1 MIWLSRRDEIAH
13 ALVLTQSFG
22 NGSGAYLI
30 KIILLANRGRYI
42 ALRIGV
48 IMFIPSVRIDRD
60 AYVSDLVK
68 LDYRTAA
75 VFRKYGIEFCC
86 SGRFPL
92 SLVCENKGLDTELL
106 IAELKDVTRPLQQQ
120 VSLNFADWDI
130 DFLTDYILHVHHRY
144 LRDRLPFIKEEMER
158 FVEEHRRKY
167 PDLVELQDR
176 FEALRIQMYPHLQQE
191 EEVLFP
197 YVRQIAHA
205 YADNEPYAGLLVRTL
220 RKPVEDMMK
229 QEHDHIMESLVRMR
243 QLSANYTP
251 PESACVSHRLNFSLL
266 RELDNDLA
274 QHFYLENKI
283 LFPRAIAMENE
294 LLKG

>member
-1 MIWLSRRDEIAH
+1 
-13 ALVLTQSFG
+13 
-22 NGSGAYLI
+22 
-30 KIILLANRGRYI
+30 
-42 ALRIGV
+42 
-48 IMFIPSVRIDRD
+48 MFIPSVRIDRD
-60 AYVSDLVK
+60 AFVADLVK
-68 LDYRTAA
+68 QDYRTAA
-75 VFRKYGIEFCC
+75 IFRKYGIEFCC

-92 SLVCENKGLDTELL
+92 SLICENKGLDTEL
-106 IAELKDVTRPLQQQ
+106 IISELQDATRPLQQHA
-120 VSLNFADWDI
+120 SLNFADWDI
-130 DFLTDYILHVHHRY
+130 DFLTDYILNVHHRY
-144 LRDRLPFIKEEMER
+144 LRERLPFIKEEMER

-167 PDLVELQDR
+167 PELIELQDR
-176 FEALRIQMYPHLQQE
+176 FEGLRIQMYPHLQQE

-229 QEHDHIMESLVRMR
+229 QEHDHIMEALVRMR

-283 LFPRAIAMENE
+283 LFPRAIAMEKE